1 MFIQLIQG
9 KVRDEA
15 GLRRCMDR
23 WTEELQP
30 GATGYLGHTCGMS
43 DNDIWVCLARFE
55 SAEAARRNGERPEQD
70 RWWAETRQCFEG
82 DITFMDCPDVTEWLG
97 GGSDDAGFVQ
107 VMEGHTSD
115 ARRLRELLDR
125 SGPRVHELRPEILGG
140 TFGTY
145 GEDGYVEAVYFTA
158 EGAAREHEHI
168 EVPDDLRSLFEEERR
183 LAGEIRYYDLH
194 EPTLVSAPR

>member
-1 MFIQLIQG
+1 MQRVISAIRAACPTTTSG
-9 KVRDEA
+9 SAWRGSSRPK
-15 GLRRCMDR
+15 LRGG
-23 WTEELQP
+23 T
-30 GATGYLGHTCGMS
+30 A
-43 DNDIWVCLARFE
+43 NAR
-55 SAEAARRNGERPEQD
+55 SRIGGGP
-70 RWWAETRQCFEG
+70 ETRQCFEG

-145 GEDGYVEAVYFTA
+145 GKDGYVEAVYFTA

-194 EPTLVSAPR
+194 EPTLVSAPL

>member
-30 GATGYLGHTCGMS
+30 GATGYLGHTCGTS

-55 SAEAARRNGERPEQD
+55 SAEAARRNSERPEQD

-82 DITFMDCPDVTEWLG
+82 DVTFMDCPDVTEWLG

-107 VMEGHTSD
+107 VITGQ
-115 ARRLRELLDR
+115 ARDIDRMKELNQQYKQYAD
-125 SGPRVHELRPEILGG
+125 LRPDLIGG
-140 TFGTY
+140 VIALH
-145 GEDGYVEAVYFTA
+145 EDKLFTQAAYFTSEA
-158 EGAAREHEHI
+158 EARAAESKEPPE
-168 EVPDDLRSLFEEERR
+168 EVKAVLDEENDLIQSIAYIDLEEPW
-183 LAGEIRYYDLH
+183 LY
-194 EPTLVSAPR
+194 APK

>member
-30 GATGYLGHTCGMS
+30 GATGYLGHTCGTS
-43 DNDIWVCLARFE
+43 DNDIWVGLARFD
-55 SAEAARRNGERPEQD
+55 SAEAARRNSERPEQD

-82 DITFMDCPDVTEWLG
+82 DVTFMDCPDVTEWLG

-107 VMEGHTSD
+107 VITGQ
-115 ARRLRELLDR
+115 ARDIDRMKELNQQYKQYAD
-125 SGPRVHELRPEILGG
+125 LRPDLIGG
-140 TFGTY
+140 VIALHADKLFTQ
-145 GEDGYVEAVYFTA
+145 AAYFTSEA
-158 EGAAREHEHI
+158 EARAAESQEPPE
-168 EVPDDLRSLFEEERR
+168 EVKAVLDEENDLIQSIAYIDLEEPW
-183 LAGEIRYYDLH
+183 LY
-194 EPTLVSAPR
+194 APK